1 MLRPFEFRLAA
12 TKRRG
17 LRLFIFL
24 TIILI
29 LTAALLLLWM
39 GIFGFRAELVNI
51 SFRDDLRDDQF
62 EGAGINIDHVPSVN
76 LVRDASFETG
86 YEYLTLTASDFDGK
100 NIYFTSDSVTGS
112 DISLENLA
120 GGDLRVLGSD
130 SDGVMSRKYTGQ
142 VESYYPES
150 MAEVTDM
157 TSFIPGGFISEIAD
171 VEVYG
176 NCVTILSGDGM
187 IYADITGASPVKT
200 GGDDVV
206 FSAIASSGDICYAI
220 TTDGTVYEASDG
232 RSFVAV
238 TAANDEIRNVT
249 SCVASGNK
257 LLILNGT
264 EDLYIYNGGLFAVK
278 LPDGA
283 KPSCMGRIGDVF
295 IIASDKGIFYSDNGY
310 VFTVK
315 SDISVGKDSVADV
328 AMSEER
334 LFIVSVAGD
343 LIVCDRNGA
352 NEETVEFDSG
362 TPVVRSAVCGQD
374 GKLIIS
380 TSDRVAMSFDER
392 SGRYTI
398 ISTVD
403 SQVDKLLARSAEGFF
418 YSSGKKLYRASVLSL
433 IKISE
438 SVAPDSISRGDIC
451 SVMVDPA
458 VNAATSVSS
467 DSWEPV
473 GQEMVWDIYGKGT
486 SVSYAKDAIS
496 GSKSLKVSGTGE
508 NAHVISQRLPG
519 TSAENFIPDVFYRL
533 RFSAKSTDDVNVTC
547 WLEGDK
553 FGKVSFADSIPAS
566 SVKTLSTIFAVTNS
580 MTGDDTVRLYISF
593 TGKGT
598 IYIDDVYLGP
608 DTIGENYIPTYLTD
622 TLREA
627 SPKAVRLAGLAVG
640 SEGYSPD
647 ILYSHSQAS
656 ASHFITRSDE
666 TQKISSC
673 DSLEDC
679 LEMLSASGSDPWIV
693 IGSNAG
699 EADISDFM
707 SYMCGSVSEGYGAR
721 RVTNGTAVPWSREFD
736 RIYIEIADTDG
747 SFASDAA
754 RGGYVDY
761 MISVIEQ
768 SEYYPAIKE
777 KVVFL
782 DGMNYDGG
790 IRLSKADSHTLAVNA
805 SDIMEVGNSDVSYTA
820 NVATFFNRINTE
832 AERSRIASDSGQ
844 YISSMSLAEKASC
857 AEYTAM
863 FLCEEAGFVEI
874 PMMNIAID
882 YRPAYY
888 NSGKMFEDGK
898 SATNLFSTM
907 KMLSDV
913 AGGGEFIMHVPDLA
927 EPMDPS
933 SEENVADFSKMC
945 GVYAF
950 STSSG
955 ENYLVVAN
963 CSQEMRQFV
972 ISSATADLFN
982 SYATCYSAEGKVVS
996 SGKFGRLFNR
1006 RVLNAGEVLIVKV
1019 ENR

>member
-17 LRLFIFL
+17 LRLFIFI
-24 TIILI
+24 TVMLI
-29 LTAALLLLWM
+29 LVAAMLLLWM

-51 SFRDDLRDDQF
+51 GFRDDLRDDQF
-62 EGAGINIDHVPSVN
+62 AGAGVNIDYVPSVN
-76 LVRDASFETG
+76 LVRDSSFETG

-112 DISLENLA
+112 NISLENLA

-157 TSFIPGGFISEIAD
+157 TELIPGGYISEITD

-187 IYADITGASPVKT
+187 IYADITGAAPVKT

-206 FSAIASSGDICYAI
+206 FTSIASSGDICYAI
-220 TTDGTVYEASDG
+220 TADGTVYEAADG

-238 TAANDEIRNVT
+238 TAANDEIRSVT
-249 SCVASGNK
+249 SCVAVGNK
-257 LLILNGT
+257 LLIMNGT
-264 EDLYIYNGGLFAVK
+264 EDLYIYNGGLFKVDM
-278 LPDGA
+278 PDGA
-283 KPSCMGRIGDVF
+283 KPSCLGRIADKF
-295 IIASDKGIFYSDNGY
+295 LIASDKGIFYSDNGY
-310 VFTVK
+310 VFSLK
-315 SDISVGKDSVADV
+315 SELSIGQESVADV
-328 AMSEER
+328 AMSDDK
-334 LFIVSVAGD
+334 LYIVSTEGD
-343 LIVCDRNGA
+343 LIVCDKDGA
-352 NEETVEFDSG
+352 KEEAVEFDSG
-362 TPVVRSAVCGQD
+362 RPVVRSAVCGQD

-392 SGRYTI
+392 SGKYTI
-398 ISTVD
+398 ISSVD
-403 SQVDKLLARSAEGFF
+403 TQVDDLLASSSEGFI

-458 VNAATSVSS
+458 VSVSTQS
-467 DSWEPV
+467 SGDKWEPL
-473 GQEMVWDIYGKGT
+473 GQEMLWDVYGKGT
-486 SVSYAKDAIS
+486 SVSFAQDAIS
-496 GSKSLKVSGTGE
+496 GSKSLKITGTDSGV
-508 NAHVISQRLPG
+508 HVISQRLPG
-519 TSAENFIPDVFYRL
+519 TAADNFIPDAFYRL
-533 RFSAKSTDDVNVTC
+533 RFSAKSAEDINVTC
-547 WLEGDK
+547 WLEGEK
-553 FGKVSFADSIPAS
+553 FGKVAFAGDVPAS
-566 SVKTLSTIFAVTNS
+566 SVKTLSTLFAVTDT
-580 MTGDDTVRLYISF
+580 MAEDDTVRLYISF

-608 DTIGENYIPTYLTD
+608 DNIRENYIPVYLTD

-627 SPKAVRLAGLAVG
+627 APKAIRLAGLAVG
-640 SEGYSPD
+640 SKGYSPE
-647 ILYSHSQAS
+647 IMYSHSEAS
-656 ASHFITRSDE
+656 ASHIIDVDDSPE
-666 TQKISSC
+666 KISSC

-679 LEMLSASGSDPWIV
+679 LDMVSAAGSDPWIV
-693 IGSNAG
+693 IGSCAN
-699 EADISDFM
+699 ENDISDLM
-707 SYMCGSVSEGYGAR
+707 SYMCGSISEGYGAR
-721 RVTNGTAVPWSREFD
+721 RVANGTAVPWSRRFD

-754 RGGYVDY
+754 KGGYVDY

-790 IRLSKADSHTLAVNA
+790 IRLSKADSHTLTVNA
-805 SDIMEVGNSDVSYTA
+805 SDIMEVGNSDVSYIA
-820 NVATFFNRINTE
+820 NVATFFNKINTE
-832 AERSRIASDSGQ
+832 AERSRIVSDSGQ
-844 YISSMSLAEKASC
+844 YISSMSLAEKATC
-857 AEYTAM
+857 ADYTAM
-863 FLCEEAGFVEI
+863 FLCEEAGFVEL
-874 PMMNIAID
+874 PMMNITID

-888 NSGKMFEDGK
+888 ESEKMFADNR
-898 SATNLFSTM
+898 SAMNLFSTM
-907 KMLSDV
+907 RMMSDV
-913 AGGGEFIMHVPDLA
+913 ASGSEFIMHVPELN

-933 SEENVADFSKMC
+933 SGENVADFSKMC
-945 GVYAF
+945 GVYTF

-955 ENYLVVAN
+955 DKYLAVAN

-972 ISSATADLFN
+972 ISSAEADLFN
-982 SYATCYSAEGKVVS
+982 SYATRYSAEGKVVS
-996 SGKFGRLFNR
+996 SGKFGKLFNR

-1019 ENR
+1019 EPR

>member
-1 MLRPFEFRLAA
+1 MLRLSEFRLAA

-29 LTAALLLLWM
+29 LLAALLLLWM

-62 EGAGINIDHVPSVN
+62 AGAGVNIDYVPSVN

-112 DISLENLA
+112 DISLEDLA

-157 TSFIPGGFISEIAD
+157 TSFIPGGYISEIAD

-176 NCVTILSGDGM
+176 NCVTVLSNDGM
-187 IYADITGASPVKT
+187 IFADITGAAPVKT
-200 GGDDVV
+200 GGDDVF
-206 FSAIASSGDICYAI
+206 FSAIASYGDICYAV
-220 TTDGTVYEASDG
+220 TADGTVYEAADG
-232 RSFVAV
+232 RSFIAV
-238 TAANDEIRNVT
+238 TSANDEIRNVT
-249 SCVASGNK
+249 SCVAVGNK
-257 LLILNGT
+257 LLIMNGT
-264 EDLYIYNGGLFAVK
+264 EDLYVYNGGLFKVNM
-278 LPDGA
+278 PEGA
-283 KPSCMGRIGDVF
+283 KPSCMGRIGDLF
-295 IIASDKGIFYSDNGY
+295 LIATDKGILYSDNGY
-310 VFTVK
+310 VFSFK
-315 SDISVGKDSVADV
+315 SDISVSKDSVADV
-328 AMSEER
+328 AMSDDR
-334 LFIVSVAGD
+334 LYIVSTSGE
-343 LIVCDRNGA
+343 LIVCDKTGA
-352 NEETVEFDSG
+352 KAVEVEFDSG
-362 TPVVRSAVCGQD
+362 TPVVKSAVFGQD
-374 GKLIIS
+374 GKLLIS
-380 TSDRVAMSFDER
+380 TSDRVAMSFDEKT
-392 SGRYTI
+392 GKYTI
-398 ISTVD
+398 ISSVD
-403 SQVDKLLARSAEGFF
+403 SQVDKLLARSSEGFF

-438 SVAPDSISRGDIC
+438 SVAPDIISRGDIC

-458 VNAATSVSS
+458 VNGKTSASS
-467 DSWEPV
+467 DSWESLD
-473 GQEMVWDIYGKGT
+473 QDMVWDIYGKGT
-486 SVSYAKDAIS
+486 TVSYAKDAVS
-496 GSKSLKVSGTGE
+496 GSKSLKFSGTGDGV
-508 NAHVISQRLPG
+508 HVISQRLPG
-519 TSAENFIPDVFYRL
+519 TSADNFMPDMFYRL
-533 RFSAKSTDDVNVTC
+533 KFSVKSTEEVSVTC
-547 WLEGDK
+547 WLEGDI

-566 SVKTLSTIFAVTNS
+566 SVKILSTLFAVTNS

-598 IYIDDVYLGP
+598 LFIDDVYLGP
-608 DTIGENYIPTYLTD
+608 DTIGENYIPTYLVD

-627 SPKAVRLAGLAVG
+627 SPKAVRLAGLTVG
-640 SEGYSPD
+640 SEGYSPN
-647 ILYSHSQAS
+647 IMYSHSQAS
-656 ASHFITRSDE
+656 ASHMITREDE
-666 TQKISSC
+666 SMKISSC

-679 LEMLSASGSDPWIV
+679 LAMLQDAGSDPWIV
-693 IGSNAG
+693 IGSNAS
-699 EADISDFM
+699 ESDIADLM

-721 RVTNGTAVPWSREFD
+721 RVANGTAVPWSRSFD
-736 RIYIEIADTDG
+736 RIYIEISDTDG
-747 SFASDAA
+747 TFASDAA

-790 IRLSKADSHTLAVNA
+790 IRLSKADSHSLTVNA

-820 NVATFFNRINTE
+820 NVATFFNKINTE

-844 YISSMSLAEKASC
+844 YIASMSLAEKASC
-857 AEYTAM
+857 AEYTTM

-874 PMMNIAID
+874 PMMNVVID

-888 NSGKMFEDGK
+888 ESTKMFADGQ
-898 SATNLFSTM
+898 SASNLFATM

-913 AGGGEFIMHVPDLA
+913 AGGSGFIMHVPDLA

-933 SEENVADFSKMC
+933 ADENVSDFQKMC
-945 GVYAF
+945 GVFSF
-950 STSSG
+950 STYTG

-972 ISSATADLFN
+972 ISSAGADLFN
-982 SYATCYSAEGKVVS
+982 SYATCYSSEGKVVS

-1006 RVLNAGEVLIVKV
+1006 RVLNPGEVLIVKV